1 MAGLRTVVLDALPP
15 LGGEA
20 VLVPLAAL
28 AATLV
33 ASLVVGLC
41 LSRAQGGGR
50 LPARVRSL
58 AARGAAPAEIARRAG
73 TSQDAVALVLRGA
86 PAAPAEQAG
95 HVVEAPSFAARLRA
109 AEEHAHSTE
118 AA

>member
-1 MAGLRTVVLDALPP
+1 MAGLWTVVPDALPP

-20 VLVPLAAL
+20 VAVPLAAL

-33 ASLVVGLC
+33 ASLLVGLC
-41 LSRAQGGGR
+41 LSRAQSAGR
-50 LPARVRSL
+50 LAARVRSL
-58 AARGAAPAEIARRAG
+58 AAPAKTARRAG

-86 PAAPAEQAG
+86 G
-95 HVVEAPSFAARLRA
+95 
-109 AEEHAHSTE
+109 EHAHGRE